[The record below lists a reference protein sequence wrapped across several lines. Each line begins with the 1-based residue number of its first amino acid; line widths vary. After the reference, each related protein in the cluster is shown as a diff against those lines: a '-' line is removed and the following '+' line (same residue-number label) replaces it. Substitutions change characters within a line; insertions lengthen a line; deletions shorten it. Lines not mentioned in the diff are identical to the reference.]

1 MILQSFSRCSH
12 CSLYSSW
19 CCKCCAGQH
28 PLSGI
33 VVNKPLFPSQ
43 FDFQTF
49 RKVLFFMSWLSFCL
63 SLLGRVVFS
72 ENQTGYHIRPNA
84 NFYSSTLEIFLRCIT
99 VSLDQRLIYEHQ
111 TTRKLVCNDKG
122 VLVYN
127 TKCWAPHQQCSSFAW
142 WILTNY
148 YMETPEL
155 RFWST
160 FRDMNTLLTPKMC
173 CLNCDLIKTLFSE
186 CQWYFME
193 RLCVRAR
200 CFAVMSRCAFGTQK
214 VANIIAKSCL
224 WAIIRAVIMIV
235 CLCKLLSHASMCLVL
250 CM

>member
-33 VVNKPLFPSQ
+33 LVNKPLFPSQ

-111 TTRKLVCNDKG
+111 TTRKLVRNDK
-122 VLVYN
+122 VCLFITNKHISVELHTN
-127 TKCWAPHQQCSSFAW
+127 SVQVTSPAW
-142 WILTNY
+142 WILRNC

-155 RFWST
+155 RF
-160 FRDMNTLLTPKMC
+160 
-173 CLNCDLIKTLFSE
+173 
-186 CQWYFME
+186 
-193 RLCVRAR
+193 
-200 CFAVMSRCAFGTQK
+200 
-214 VANIIAKSCL
+214 
-224 WAIIRAVIMIV
+224 
-235 CLCKLLSHASMCLVL
+235 
-250 CM
+250 